1 MSENIAVTP
10 ELAPKSVADS
20 AITNYPYILFSNDLN
35 ANRTVFGG
43 RLLEIADRLAGS
55 VAITH
60 SGETCV
66 TVGIDEVRFIAP
78 AREGDLV
85 IFKCSAN
92 RVWGTS
98 MEVGIKVFGR
108 NLKSDA
114 IWHVFTAYFTFVA
127 IDKDGKK
134 QKIRSLIPE
143 TADEKR
149 RFEEANVRRERRLA
163 VRK

>member
-1 MSENIAVTP
+1 MDTNVNTVEPTP
-10 ELAPKSVADS
+10 KTVAET

-43 RLLEIADRLAGS
+43 KLLEIADRLAGS

-78 AREGDLV
+78 AREGDSV

-92 RVWGTS
+92 RVWSTS
-98 MEVGIKVFGR
+98 MEVGIKVIGR
-108 NLKSDA
+108 NLKSDKT
-114 IWHVFTAYFTFVA
+114 WPVFSAYFTFVA
-127 IDKDGKK
+127 VDKDGKK
-134 QKIRSLIPE
+134 LKIRPLIPE
-143 TADEKR
+143 TVDEKR
-149 RFEEANVRRERRLA
+149 RYEKADARRERRLA
-163 VRK
+163 IRK

>member
-1 MSENIAVTP
+1 MDEKNQTE
-10 ELAPKSVADS
+10 ELAPKTVAET
-20 AITNYPYILFSNDLN
+20 AISNYPYILFSNDLN

-43 RLLEIADRLAGS
+43 KLLEIADRLAGS

-78 AREGDLV
+78 AREGDSV

-98 MEVGIKVFGR
+98 MEVGIKVIGR
-108 NLKSDA
+108 NLKSDKT
-114 IWHVFTAYFTFVA
+114 WPVFSAYFTFVA
-127 IDKDGKK
+127 VDKDGKK
-134 QKIRSLIPE
+134 MKIRPLIPE
-143 TADEKR
+143 TEDEKR
-149 RFEEANVRRERRLA
+149 RFERANIRRQHRLS
-163 VRK
+163 VKK